1 MSPDSSHSSATLT
14 NGVSTSTSLTLP
26 NTSSSSTSVNSS
38 NNASNKKPPDASGGG
53 GGVGTAPPRV
63 DLEPIYEGLRAGLTL
78 EQWLRYKEALS
89 SYVLGRINRQELSTA
104 IDPIITGPK
113 QRQHNQLLM
122 GILTNATS
130 RDAPPHEIAP
140 YVLATNR
147 ASTTLSRGLRGGLS
161 NPTDSGDSRV
171 EARLKTEV
179 MSLARRDRRRIKEV
193 PESLNPE
200 DILPS
205 LLLSYHQAKQI
216 KIPDPEIP
224 PQSATPNALNNKTN
238 WEAEIKSRYSM
249 PLACE
254 SGEFPDLD
262 GIRMRML
269 PICYEE
275 GVVGGVGEATAQFMN
290 VAAEVFVKEV
300 LSSVISRVRCN
311 RTTTIKT
318 DGFKRKME
326 KMLEEQ
332 GSGVFGFESGITL
345 NLNGSINTM
354 NNPNNTSPSRKRKR
368 QKLANGRPNH
378 RPNQPHNFPPPE
390 LAGER
395 KVLCM
400 NDLRL
405 SFTLGDS
412 FLSQLPLSLNRIM
425 AGGWERPEDYYVAA
439 EFGGMPPP
447 ALPRDRGR
455 NQPNFAKRKS
465 TAQEKHA
472 SMLDAFAAGV
482 EQRPPPSPVLGNAQI
497 VSQPVQQEAQHAGEE
512 GFLWNDGFE
521 PWGPDAGGWVVGGR
535 LGAPGQLPVGPD
547 VDINEIINGW
557 EFYPPHPQAGGMGI
571 GVGMGVGRGMGMGMG
586 MGMGVGMEWAGAG
599 ADERREL
606 RGLLDDCLAVGM

>member
-1 MSPDSSHSSATLT
+1 
-14 NGVSTSTSLTLP
+14 
-26 NTSSSSTSVNSS
+26 
-38 NNASNKKPPDASGGG
+38 
-53 GGVGTAPPRV
+53 
-63 DLEPIYEGLRAGLTL
+63 
-78 EQWLRYKEALS
+78 
-89 SYVLGRINRQELSTA
+89 
-104 IDPIITGPK
+104 
-113 QRQHNQLLM
+113 M
-122 GILTNATS
+122 GILTNASS
-130 RDAPPHEIAP
+130 RDPPPHEIAP

-161 NPTDSGDSRV
+161 NPTDSGDARV

-179 MSLARRDRRRIKEV
+179 MSLAPRDRRRIKEV

-200 DILPS
+200 EILPS
-205 LLLSYHQAKQI
+205 LLRSYYQAKQI
-216 KIPDPEIP
+216 KIPDLEAP

-254 SGEFPDLD
+254 SGEFPDLE

-311 RTTTIKT
+311 RTTTVKT

-332 GSGVFGFESGITL
+332 GSGVFGFGSGMTL
-345 NLNGSINTM
+345 NLNGSINTL
-354 NNPNNTSPSRKRKR
+354 NNNSNPNCSPSRKRKR

-378 RPNQPHNFPPPE
+378 RPHQPPPPRE

-405 SFTLGDS
+405 SFTIGDS

-447 ALPRDRGR
+447 ALPRDRDREGR
-455 NQPNFAKRKS
+455 INQPNFTKRKS
-465 TAQEKHA
+465 TAPGNGGGEKHA
-472 SMLDAFAAGV
+472 SMLDALVTGV
-482 EQRPPPSPVLGNAQI
+482 PPPPPLPPSPALSNAQI
-497 VSQPVQQEAQHAGEE
+497 VGQPGQQTAPEVQQVGGEVL
-512 GFLWNDGFE
+512 LWNDGFE
-521 PWGPDAGGWVVGGR
+521 PWGPEGGMWVVGGG
-535 LGAPGQLPVGPD
+535 LGGPGVGAGAGGD

-557 EFYPPHPQAGGMGI
+557 DFHPHPPPPPLPIPPG
-571 GVGMGVGRGMGMGMG
+571 GMGVGLGLGLGGGG
-586 MGMGVGMEWAGAG
+586 MGMGVGVGWAGAG
-599 ADERREL
+599 AEERREL
-606 RGLLDDCLAVGM
+606 RGLLDECLAVGM